1 MKFFKKILPYFKSA
15 PSFSYNCKISRKK
28 SRLNLGQKITYLAF
42 LSWNFKKLISIF
54 EISTLK
60 FVNLVNFSKKKKKK
74 KKRLLKLWS
83 ESPFFGYFSSRIT
96 KKSCYIW
103 NQDPLIFLAQKL
115 HKKQKMPYFVT
126 KNSWLVF
133 FFDQKSL
140 IWVF

>member
-1 MKFFKKILPYFKSA
+1 MPYFKSA

-42 LSWNFKKLISIF
+42 LSWNFKKLIFIF

-60 FVNLVNFSKKKKKK
+60 FVNLVNFSKQKKKKK
-74 KKRLLKLWS
+74 KGLLKLWS

-126 KNSWLVF
+126 KNSWLLF
-133 FFDQKSL
+133 FLTKKASFGYFRGR
-140 IWVF
+140 IF